1 MGYAG
6 NSEPQYIVPTAIATK
21 DDITAGDFVKSRDG
35 LEDLDFYI
43 GNEVRQTGLILGG
56 GVLASHSS
64 AGRTLRGNYAP
75 HKLCRLLD
83 SYLICLMSI
92 LSVFSCSSG

>member
-21 DDITAGDFVKSRDG
+21 DDITAGEFVRSRDG

-43 GNEVRQTGLILGG
+43 GDEVRVCGQPLLRRVEVPPQVPGQIGGLPRCAEL
-56 GVLASHSS
+56 LAKQGPNSE
-64 AGRTLRGNYAP
+64 TY
-75 HKLCRLLD
+75 
-83 SYLICLMSI
+83 
-92 LSVFSCSSG
+92 

>member
-21 DDITAGDFVKSRDG
+21 DDITAGEFVKSRDG

-43 GNEVRQTGLILGG
+43 GDEVRYG
-56 GVLASHSS
+56 
-64 AGRTLRGNYAP
+64 
-75 HKLCRLLD
+75 
-83 SYLICLMSI
+83 
-92 LSVFSCSSG
+92 